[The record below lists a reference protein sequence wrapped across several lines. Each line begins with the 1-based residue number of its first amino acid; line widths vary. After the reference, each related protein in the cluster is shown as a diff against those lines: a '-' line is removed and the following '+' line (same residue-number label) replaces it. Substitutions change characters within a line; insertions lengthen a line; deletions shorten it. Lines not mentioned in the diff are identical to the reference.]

1 MKAIIAASLLAL
13 AGCASTP
20 AGSSEHLEPA
30 SRVWRVTKVSTGS
43 RACGLPY
50 AQQRQQDGRW
60 RVLFLTARHFTE
72 GLDTSSRYTAA
83 HPGTARFLVNGREL
97 SVHGSKDAA
106 VLTFLSSRPVPL
118 VTLSYRA
125 PRFGEVVYVAG
136 YGGGG
141 GALWLAQGLVSGPD
155 RCTAPIYFGDSGGAV
170 INQSG
175 RVLGIIVSMEA
186 SLYGPISHHCRLVP
200 LHHVRRWLPRP

>member
-1 MKAIIAASLLAL
+1 MKPIIAASLLAL

-30 SRVWRVTKVSTGS
+30 SRVWRVTKVSTGA

-50 AQQRQQDGRW
+50 TQQRQQDGRW

-72 GLDTSSRYTAA
+72 GLDTSTRYTAD
-83 HPGTARFLVNGREL
+83 HTGTARFLVDGREL

-106 VLTFLSSRPVPL
+106 VLTFLSSRPLPL
-118 VTLSYRA
+118 VRLSYRDL
-125 PRFGEVVYVAG
+125 RFGERIYVAG
-136 YGGGG
+136 YGGPQGK
-141 GALWLAQGLVSGPD
+141 LWISQGLVSGPD

-170 INQSG
+170 IDQSG
-175 RVLGIIVSMEA
+175 HVLGIIVSMEA

-200 LHHVRRWLPRP
+200 MHHVRRWLPCP